1 MHSVNDTDNPHT
13 RRIAAT
19 RVRTSF
25 SQMNPEYDYAMFTDE
40 DCARFMC
47 KFADPDT
54 LRAYE
59 VSIIH
64 YVRTSCTAKS

>member
-1 MHSVNDTDNPHT
+1 
-13 RRIAAT
+13 
-19 RVRTSF
+19 
-25 SQMNPEYDYAMFTDE
+25 MNPEYDYAMFTDE